1 MIRIA
6 LVGDIGS
13 GKSYFSKLFKFPIF
27 NADSEVA
34 KIYGK
39 DKNFNKL
46 IRNKFPQQT
55 FSFPLKKEELIK
67 CILSN
72 PGNLKRISKIVHPI
86 VRKKLNIFLKKNKN
100 KKFVVLD
107 IPLYLENKLQL
118 KNDVIVYID
127 SKSKN
132 IKSRLSKRQSFNNK
146 LLKLFKKIQLPLLA
160 KKKKSDFI
168 IKNDFTTKKAKR
180 SVKYILTQLRHE
192 RNNT

>member
-1 MIRIA
+1 MIKIA

-13 GKSYFSKLFKFPIF
+13 GKSYFSRLFKFPVF
-27 NADSEVA
+27 NADLEVS
-34 KIYGK
+34 KIYDK

-46 IRNKFPQQT
+46 IKKKFPRQI
-55 FSFPLKKEELIK
+55 FSFPLKKEEIIK

-72 PGNLKRISKIVHPI
+72 SKNLKKLSKIVHPI

-100 KKFVVLD
+100 KKFVILD
-107 IPLYLENKLQL
+107 IPLYFENNLNN
-118 KNDVIVYID
+118 KNDVIVFID
-127 SKSKN
+127 SKKKD
-132 IKSRLSKRQSFNNK
+132 IKSRLLKRKSFNNK
-146 LLKLFKKIQLPLLA
+146 LLKLFKKIQFPLMT
-160 KKKKSDFI
+160 KKKKSNFI

>member
-13 GKSYFSKLFKFPIF
+13 GKSYFSKLFKFPVF
-27 NADSEVA
+27 NADLEVT
-34 KIYGK
+34 KIYAK
-39 DKNFNKL
+39 DKNFNKS
-46 IRNKFPQQT
+46 IRKKFPQQT
-55 FSFPLKKEELIK
+55 LSFPLKKEELIK

-72 PGNLKRISKIVHPI
+72 PGNLKKISKIVHPI

-100 KKFVVLD
+100 KNFVILD
-107 IPLYLENKLQL
+107 IPLYLENKLHL
-118 KNDVIVYID
+118 KNDVIIYID
-127 SKSKN
+127 SKNKD
-132 IKSRLSKRQSFNNK
+132 IKSRLLKRKSFNNK
-146 LLKLFKKIQLPLLA
+146 LLKLFKKIQFPLVT

-180 SVKYILTQLRHE
+180 SVKYIITQLRYE

>member
-13 GKSYFSKLFKFPIF
+13 GKSHFSKLFKFPVF
-27 NADSEVA
+27 NADLEVI
-34 KIYGK
+34 KIYA
-39 DKNFNKL
+39 KNKIFNRL
-46 IRNKFPQQT
+46 IRKKFPQQT

-72 PGNLKRISKIVHPI
+72 PGNLKKISKIVHPI

-100 KKFVVLD
+100 KKFVILD
-107 IPLYLENKLQL
+107 IPLYLENKLRL

-127 SKSKN
+127 SKNKD
-132 IKSRLSKRQSFNNK
+132 IKSRLLKRKSFNNK
-146 LLKLFKKIQLPLLA
+146 LLKLFKKTQLPSA
-160 KKKKSDFI
+160 IKKKRSNFI
-168 IKNDFTTKKAKR
+168 IKNEFTTKKAKR
-180 SVKYILTQLRHE
+180 SVKYILTQLRNE

>member
-1 MIRIA
+1 MIKIA

-13 GKSYFSKLFKFPIF
+13 GKSYFSRLFKFPVF
-27 NADSEVA
+27 NADLEVS
-34 KIYGK
+34 KIYDN

-46 IRNKFPQQT
+46 IKKKFPRQI
-55 FSFPLKKEELIK
+55 FSFPLKKEEIIK

-72 PGNLKRISKIVHPI
+72 SKNLKKLSKIVHPI

-100 KKFVVLD
+100 KKYVILD
-107 IPLYLENKLQL
+107 IPLYLENKLRL
-118 KNDVIVYID
+118 KNDVIIYID
-127 SKSKN
+127 SKNKD
-132 IKSRLSKRQSFNNK
+132 IKSRLLKRKSFNNK
-146 LLKLFKKIQLPLLA
+146 LLNLFKKIQLPLLT

>member
-13 GKSYFSKLFKFPIF
+13 GKSFFSKLFKFPVF
-27 NADSEVA
+27 NADLEVT

-39 DKNFNKL
+39 DKKFYNSIKK
-46 IRNKFPQQT
+46 KFPQQT
-55 FSFPLKKEELIK
+55 FAFPLKKEELIK
-67 CILSN
+67 CILTNS
-72 PGNLKRISKIVHPI
+72 GNLKKISKIVHPI

-100 KKFVVLD
+100 KKFVILD
-107 IPLYLENKLQL
+107 IPLYLENKLRL
-118 KNDVIVYID
+118 KNDVIIYID
-127 SKSKN
+127 SKNKD
-132 IKSRLSKRQSFNNK
+132 IKSRLLKRKSFNNK
-146 LLKLFKKIQLPLLA
+146 LLNLFKKIQLPLLT

>member
-27 NADSEVA
+27 NADLEVT
-34 KIYGK
+34 KIYEK

-46 IRNKFPQQT
+46 IRKKFPHQT

-72 PGNLKRISKIVHPI
+72 PGNLKKISKIVHPI

-100 KKFVVLD
+100 KKYVILD
-107 IPLYLENKLQL
+107 IPLYLENKLRL
-118 KNDVIVYID
+118 KNDVIIYID
-127 SKSKN
+127 SKNKD
-132 IKSRLSKRQSFNNK
+132 IKSRLLKRKSFNNK
-146 LLKLFKKIQLPLLA
+146 LLNLFKKIQLPLLT

>member
-13 GKSYFSKLFKFPIF
+13 GKSYFSRLFKFPVF
-27 NADSEVA
+27 NADLEVN
-34 KIYGK
+34 KIYSK

-46 IRNKFPQQT
+46 IKRKFPHKA

-72 PGNLKRISKIVHPI
+72 SGNLKKISKIVHPI
-86 VRKKLNIFLKKNKN
+86 VRKKLSIFLKKNKN
-100 KKFVVLD
+100 KKFVILD
-107 IPLYLENKLQL
+107 IPLFLENKLYL

-127 SKSKN
+127 SKNKD
-132 IKSRLSKRQSFNNK
+132 IKSRLLKRKSFNNK
-146 LLKLFKKIQLPLLA
+146 LLKLFKKIQFPLRI
-160 KKKKSDFI
+160 KKKKSNFI
-168 IKNDFTTKKAKR
+168 IKNDFSSKKAKK
-180 SVKYILTQLRHE
+180 SVKYILTHLRNE

>member
-1 MIRIA
+1 M
-6 LVGDIGS
+6 
-13 GKSYFSKLFKFPIF
+13 
-27 NADSEVA
+27 
-34 KIYGK
+34 
-39 DKNFNKL
+39 
-46 IRNKFPQQT
+46 
-55 FSFPLKKEELIK
+55 
-67 CILSN
+67 
-72 PGNLKRISKIVHPI
+72 HPI
-86 VRKKLNIFLKKNKN
+86 VRKKLNIFLKNNKN

-127 SKSKN
+127 SKNKD
-132 IKSRLSKRQSFNNK
+132 IKSKLLKRKSFNNK

-168 IKNDFTTKKAKR
+168 IKNDFTIKKAKR

>member
-27 NADSEVA
+27 NADLEVT
-34 KIYGK
+34 KIYEK
-39 DKNFNKL
+39 DKNFYKL
-46 IRNKFPQQT
+46 IKKKFPQQI

-72 PGNLKRISKIVHPI
+72 PGNLKQISKIVHPI

-100 KKFVVLD
+100 KKFVILD
-107 IPLYLENKLQL
+107 IPLYFENKLHF
-118 KNDVIVYID
+118 KNDVIIFID
-127 SKSKN
+127 SKIKD
-132 IKSRLSKRQSFNNK
+132 IKSRLLKRKSFNNK
-146 LLKLFKKIQLPLLA
+146 LLKLFKKIQLPLVI

-180 SVKYILTQLRHE
+180 SVRYIFTQLR
-192 RNNT
+192 

>member
-27 NADSEVA
+27 NADLEVT
-34 KIYGK
+34 KIYEK

-46 IRNKFPQQT
+46 IRKKFPKQT

-67 CILSN
+67 CILSS
-72 PGNLKRISKIVHPI
+72 PENLKKISKIVHPM

-100 KKFVVLD
+100 KMFVILD
-107 IPLYLENKLQL
+107 IPLYLENKLHL
-118 KNDVIVYID
+118 KNDIIVYID
-127 SKSKN
+127 SKNKD
-132 IKSRLSKRQSFNNK
+132 IKSRLLKRKSFNNK
-146 LLKLFKKIQLPLLA
+146 LLKLFKKIQFSLVT
-160 KKKKSDFI
+160 KKKKSNFI

-180 SVKYILTQLRHE
+180 SVKYVLTQLKHE

>member
-13 GKSYFSKLFKFPIF
+13 GKSYFSKLFKFPVF
-27 NADSEVA
+27 NADLEVI

-39 DKNFNKL
+39 DKNFNRL
-46 IRNKFPQQT
+46 ITKKFPEQT

-72 PGNLKRISKIVHPI
+72 PGNLKKLSKIVHPI

-100 KKFVVLD
+100 KKFVILD
-107 IPLYLENKLQL
+107 IPLYFENKLHF
-118 KNDVIVYID
+118 KNDVIVFID
-127 SKSKN
+127 SKKKD
-132 IKSRLSKRQSFNNK
+132 IKSRLLKRKSFNNK
-146 LLKLFKKIQLPLLA
+146 LFKLFKKIQLPLA
-160 KKKKSDFI
+160 TKKNRSSFI

-180 SVKYILTQLRHE
+180 SVKYIITQLKHE